1 MEDDR
6 FNAFRFKYYSSFHFG
21 KCNII
26 NFVIRS
32 HEEKETFFSCDT
44 HGKPYDIKIQET
56 GCLSVNI
63 N

>member
-6 FNAFRFKYYSSFHFG
+6 FNVFCFKYYSSFHFG

-32 HEEKETFFSCDT
+32 HEQKEIFFPVT
-44 HGKPYDIKIQET
+44 PMENLMT
-56 GCLSVNI
+56 
-63 N
+63 